1 MTSLSRSDNL
11 FSCLG
16 PLLGRTE
23 GKREGGW
30 IREYQLMLRFL
41 PVRNLSLYKKTDY
54 VRCQGITGTSPA
66 PCPQPPAPSPEYT
79 VELLGQHSFLLH
91 PHLEPGGTHSTRRYS
106 MCVYVHVCMCV
117 KGKDGLDASQPHLLK
132 AAWIPACSPS

>member
-30 IREYQLMLRFL
+30 IRQYQLMLRFL

-66 PCPQPPAPSPEYT
+66 PST
-79 VELLGQHSFLLH
+79 LWSFLVNILSYSILIWSLVA
-91 PHLEPGGTHSTRRYS
+91 PIAPEDIVCVS
-106 MCVYVHVCMCV
+106 MCMYVC
-117 KGKDGLDASQPHLLK
+117 A
-132 AAWIPACSPS
+132 